1 MNITTNDM
9 VKRTYQEL
17 FEIWRHC
24 LIGDRFTDPQEGVAD
39 ELGTFFA
46 SIMRFFDRMRYNRV
60 ETAVG
65 EQIQR
70 LMVLTKKV
78 LSRIAR
84 SIHGDP

>member
-1 MNITTNDM
+1 M
-9 VKRTYQEL
+9 
-17 FEIWRHC
+17 C

-39 ELGTFFA
+39 ELGT
-46 SIMRFFDRMRYNRV
+46 FFDRMRYNRV

-70 LMVLTKKV
+70 LMVLIKKV